1 MTKAYHLLNSYL
13 IYDKINPEVYY
24 YLGFLYENR
33 FDILRDD
40 HIIQNPYKAFLNYKK
55 ASDLGYLKVKINWSC
70 YI

>member
-1 MTKAYHLLNSYL
+1 MTKAYNLLISYL

-24 YLGFLYENR
+24 YRFLYENR
-33 FDILRDD
+33 FDILRESN
-40 HIIQNPYKAFLNYKK
+40 IIQNPYKAFLNYKK